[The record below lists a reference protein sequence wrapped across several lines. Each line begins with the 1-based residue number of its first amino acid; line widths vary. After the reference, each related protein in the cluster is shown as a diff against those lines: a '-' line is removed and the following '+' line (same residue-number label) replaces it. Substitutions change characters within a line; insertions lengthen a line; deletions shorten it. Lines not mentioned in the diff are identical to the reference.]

1 MRTLPRSG
9 CPLHLRQGV
18 SRQSGPLRRRRSFS
32 VLVLRQVS
40 RQGLG
45 LFGGPRLRHS
55 KEEEMLTLDHRLR
68 PHPDTVDTE
77 LDSNEVVLL
86 QLDRKLYFSLN
97 RTGLRVWQGVKQGAS
112 LRDIS
117 ASLQREF
124 AVEPQRADS
133 SVLRIAGELSREKL
147 VEPLES

>member
-1 MRTLPRSG
+1 
-9 CPLHLRQGV
+9 
-18 SRQSGPLRRRRSFS
+18 
-32 VLVLRQVS
+32 
-40 RQGLG
+40 
-45 LFGGPRLRHS
+45 
-55 KEEEMLTLDHRLR
+55 MLTLDHRLR